1 MGPPSIDA
9 RRRSRRLLAL
19 ALFIT
24 AIVLAAE
31 VAGGLL
37 TGSLALLADAGHMA
51 SDAGALGLSLAALW
65 LASRPA
71 SEARTYGFQRAE
83 ILAAL
88 ANSGALVLIAAY
100 VSWQAVQRLSGPP
113 HVDAGPMLGVA
124 AVGLAANL
132 ISASLLAKERRA
144 NLNVRSAFVHVV
156 GDALS
161 SAGVIA
167 GGVVMLATGEYLADP
182 IISLFITG
190 LILLSAG
197 RIAWDSTQVLLEA
210 TPPGLSVPA
219 IQEALMA
226 VPGVRGVH
234 DLHVWTV
241 TSGFVS
247 LSAHVEA
254 NSERDPHD
262 ILVDLRSLLFR
273 RFHIEHATL
282 QIETLALH
290 QELES
295 CCGVDTEEV
304 TPGHALHH
312 S

>member
-1 MGPPSIDA
+1 MGPPRADA
-9 RRRSRRLLAL
+9 RRRSQRLLAS
-19 ALFIT
+19 ALLIT
-24 AIVLAAE
+24 ASVLAAE
-31 VAGGLL
+31 AVGGIL

-51 SDAGALGLSLAALW
+51 SDAGALGLSLTALW

-88 ANSGALVLIAAY
+88 ANSVALVFIAAY
-100 VSWQAVQRLSGPP
+100 ISWRAIGRLDEPP
-113 HVDAGPMLGVA
+113 HVDAGPMLGI
-124 AVGLAANL
+124 AVIGLAANL
-132 ISASLLAKERRA
+132 VSASLLARERRA
-144 NLNVRSAFVHVV
+144 NLNVRSAFLHIV
-156 GDALS
+156 GDAFS
-161 SAGVIA
+161 SAGVILGA
-167 GGVVMLATGEYLADP
+167 AIILATGEYVADP
-182 IISLFITG
+182 IISLLIAA
-190 LILLSAG
+190 LILWSAG
-197 RIAWDSTQVLLEA
+197 RIAWDSTQVLMEA

-219 IQEALMA
+219 IQGALMA

-262 ILVDLRSLLFR
+262 VLVDLRSLLFR
-273 RFHIEHATL
+273 RFGIEHATL

-295 CCGVDTEEV
+295 CCGIDTEEV
-304 TPGHALHH
+304 RPDHALHH

>member
-1 MGPPSIDA
+1 MTSA
-9 RRRSRRLLAL
+9 RAAARQRSRRLLLL
-19 ALFIT
+19 ALLIT
-24 AIVLAAE
+24 TSVLAAE
-31 VAGGLL
+31 AVGGII

-51 SDAGALGLSLAALW
+51 SDAGALGLSLTALW

-88 ANSGALVLIAAY
+88 ANSVALVFIASY
-100 VSWQAVQRLSGPP
+100 VSWEAVQRLGEPP
-113 HVDAGPMLGVA
+113 DVDAGPMLGVA
-124 AVGLAANL
+124 VVGLAANL
-132 ISASLLAKERRA
+132 ASASLLARERSA
-144 NLNVRSAFVHVV
+144 NLNVRSAFLHVV

-161 SAGVIA
+161 SAGVIVA
-167 GGVVMLATGEYLADP
+167 AIIILTAGEYAADP
-182 IISLFITG
+182 IISLFIAA

-197 RIAWDSTQVLLEA
+197 RIAWDSTQILMEA
-210 TPPGLSVPA
+210 TPPGISVPA
-219 IQEALMA
+219 IQEGLLA

-247 LSAHVEA
+247 LSAHIEA
-254 NSERDPHD
+254 NGERDPHD

-273 RFHIEHATL
+273 KFGIEHATL

-295 CCGVDTEEV
+295 CCGIDTQEV
-304 TPGHALHH
+304 SPDHALHH
-312 S
+312 P